1 MHRPLRSSTSPRL
14 DTYTPPAFVPDESC
28 VPPPRPGDAP
38 GEPESNPPDVVRW
51 GIALLVIVAGAA
63 LTAGAVTLAGAGGP
77 WASVRTALRPEGY
90 VVVALSLT
98 WLLLGALLHTPS
110 AIRRGARV
118 RQGWLTAYTMVVA
131 LIAVPPA
138 PPLELG
144 GTRYG
149 PGPMY
154 GILLFFVLLP
164 PALLAAAGGLFMVL
178 DDPDDLTDS
187 AGFVIGV
194 VPSVGW
200 AVGGVLA
207 ALILSLDPA
216 RFGTLPLP
224 AGGLPVVA
232 VGLALSVP
240 SVAAA
245 ACYGRHRP
253 GTTVPRALLLSAAAV
268 LLGTL
273 SAAQLTRVVPGGAV
287 LAFAIVLV
295 PPAFPWLVQRLRDHL
310 GRNAAR

>member
-14 DTYTPPAFVPDESC
+14 DTYTPPAFVPDESY
-28 VPPPRPGDAP
+28 VPPRPGDAP

-224 AGGLPVVA
+224 AGGLPV
-232 VGLALSVP
+232 P

-245 ACYGRHRP
+245 
-253 GTTVPRALLLSAAAV
+253 
-268 LLGTL
+268 
-273 SAAQLTRVVPGGAV
+273 QLARVVPGGAV